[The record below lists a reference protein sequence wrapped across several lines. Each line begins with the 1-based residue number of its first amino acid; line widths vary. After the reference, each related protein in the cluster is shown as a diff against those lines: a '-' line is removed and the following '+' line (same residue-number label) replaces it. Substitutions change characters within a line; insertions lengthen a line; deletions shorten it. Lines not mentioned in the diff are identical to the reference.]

1 MLDKEGASTASD
13 IALVGSESEIVDG
26 LGELAA
32 AGATDFVASII
43 GDAGE
48 RDRSFGLLSELAR
61 A

>member
-1 MLDKEGASTASD
+1 
-13 IALVGSESEIVDG
+13 LVGSESAVVDA

-32 AGATDFVASII
+32 AGATDFVGSII

-48 RDRSFGLLSELAR
+48 RDRSFELLSELAR

>member
-1 MLDKEGASTASD
+1 MRRAAAD
-13 IALVGSESEIVDG
+13 IALVGSEEVVDG
-26 LGELAA
+26 LGQLAE

-48 RDRSFGLLSELAR
+48 RDRSFALLSELAR